1 VSLKFKNSGS
11 VSHIVL
17 VRTKPLSVSDQCFSA
32 NLSSYSHYVF
42 SAMDLQETGVITF
55 EVKGIQL
62 GTITCCYI
70 TVDPECE
77 VTKKVWFL

>member
-1 VSLKFKNSGS
+1 MESMPGVLKVQKFGLCFTYFA
-11 VSHIVL
+11 L

-55 EVKGIQL
+55 EVKGRQF
-62 GTITCCYI
+62 GAST
-70 TVDPECE
+70 
-77 VTKKVWFL
+77 WFVGAAT